1 MLQVTL
7 SGVEIVFVL
16 STIIASVVFLDDFSL
31 LIEEFALFCLVLV
44 LLLSI
49 ELTTADIPAPDSLH
63 LLGGPLFI
71 VKLPFNLKH
80 PPIFL
85 NNDGG

>member
-1 MLQVTL
+1 MMQVAL
-7 SGVEIVFVL
+7 PSIEIVLVFATVV
-16 STIIASVVFLDDFSL
+16 ASVVFLDDFGL
-31 LIEEFALFCLVLV
+31 LIEELALFCLVLV
-44 LLLSI
+44 LLLTI

-63 LLGGPLFI
+63 HDGGPLFI